1 MLNVIRIYLP
11 DPKYV
16 AAAKAKASK
25 NICFQLDILNLD
37 TWTLWYQ
44 KQVHTER
51 YFGVYVTLFILLSV
65 YLWANQWLFRK
76 QLIAIKKL
84 VSGNFGNMMESPSSM
99 VNNSKKFTSG
109 FQRND
114 RGVVH
119 ILCWRCPSKFW
130 ASWVTFFSLGVF
142 STEDWS
148 KILIIFIKTSQ
159 NYVKFMAIFVSLTP
173 VQKSREK
180 RKEGW
185 KSEWS
190 YPI

>member
-1 MLNVIRIYLP
+1 MYLEILKARGEQNSPLHTTKKQTHKMLNVIRIYLP

-16 AAAKAKASK
+16 AAAKVKASK

-84 VSGNFGNMMESPSSM
+84 VSGDFGKMLESPSSM

-119 ILCWRCPSKFW
+119 ILCWRFPSKFW

-148 KILIIFIKTSQ
+148 KI
-159 NYVKFMAIFVSLTP
+159 
-173 VQKSREK
+173 
-180 RKEGW
+180 
-185 KSEWS
+185 
-190 YPI
+190 